1 MKPLTVVA
9 SVGALF
15 MVLKMIESNNQGWQ
29 APLSASPFI
38 KAIDETERYYALPP
52 SILARLLYQESHFR
66 FDIITG
72 AVLSPVGAQGIAQVM
87 PLTAENP
94 GFNTPRL
101 SDPFNPSE
109 AIPWAGA
116 YLSGL
121 FKYSKD
127 WRKALAAYNAGMG
140 TVNKAVDKDPV
151 LWLSYMPLETQNYV
165 NEITRDVKV

>member
-1 MKPLTVVA
+1 MKPLNIVLAV
-9 SVGALF
+9 SALYF
-15 MVLKMIESNNQGWQ
+15 MVKTMRNKTPFQKRIISSLPYSELIKSTENIYNLPNN
-29 APLSASPFI
+29 
-38 KAIDETERYYALPP
+38 
-52 SILARLLYQESHFR
+52 ILMRLLYQESHFR
-66 FDIITG
+66 EDIIKG
-72 AVLSPVGAQGIAQVM
+72 DVLSAKGAQGIAQVM

-94 GFNTPRL
+94 GFNTPTL
-101 SDPFNPSE
+101 IDPFDPNE

-151 LWLSYMPLETQNYV
+151 FWLSLMPLETQNYV
-165 NEITRDVKV
+165 NDITRDVRV